1 MGYLRILR
9 RAPEVVRPMAVT
21 DWLSVWSL
29 WFTVRPVA
37 TEALR
42 GFVEVVRVRIGLCR
56 GQYRGDAMCT
66 LTRRA
71 KCDIDRVADIVS
83 V

>member
-9 RAPEVVRPMAVT
+9 RPPEVVRPMAVT

-29 WFTVRPVA
+29 WLTVRPVA
-37 TEALR
+37 TEAWR
-42 GFVEVVRVRIGLCR
+42 GFVEVVRARIGLCR
-56 GQYRGDAMCT
+56 GQDRGDTMCI

-71 KCDIDRVADIVS
+71 KRDVDRVADIVS